1 MPKGPA
7 KPPAPSMVSV
17 EEREVIKNY
26 IVNRSHKSQ
35 IIGGLLCEFLFSNHS
50 LALLIYKSKT
60 YFTFFQ

>member
-17 EEREVIKNY
+17 EEREVIKAT
-26 IVNRSHKSQ
+26 NRSHKSQ

-50 LALLIYKSKT
+50 LTLPIYKSKT

>member
-7 KPPAPSMVSV
+7 KTPAPSMVSV
-17 EEREVIKNY
+17 EEREVIKT
-26 IVNRSHKSQ
+26 INRSHKSQ

-50 LALLIYKSKT
+50 LALLIYKSNT